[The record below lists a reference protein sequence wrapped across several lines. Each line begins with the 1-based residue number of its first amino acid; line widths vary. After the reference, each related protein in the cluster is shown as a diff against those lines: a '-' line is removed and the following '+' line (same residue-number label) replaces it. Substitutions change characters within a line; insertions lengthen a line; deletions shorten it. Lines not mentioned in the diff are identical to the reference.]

1 MLSRWIPG
9 QGSISNGSSKTVEV
23 GRKGK
28 ILMWAVAVLIVM
40 SIFISSAASAREVG
54 KPKTITVVYD
64 NYPYKK
70 GLRTAWG
77 FSCLVRGWDKAIL
90 FDTGGGGRL
99 VRANLRGLGI
109 DPQAVDVVVL
119 SHIHGDHVGGLA
131 SLLQHNHGVT
141 VFVPPSFPSDFKTGV
156 RSFGAR
162 LQEVESF
169 IELFPG
175 VYSTGEMGH
184 WIKEQALILRT
195 PRGLIIIT
203 GCAHPGVV
211 KIVEAVR
218 AHFKEEIL
226 LVVGGFHLSG
236 EGRKEIQRIV
246 ARLQELGVQ
255 HVGPCHCSG
264 DAARRLFQ
272 EAYGSAFLPIG
283 VGMEIRIDG
292 LK

>member
-1 MLSRWIPG
+1 
-9 QGSISNGSSKTVEV
+9 VEV
-23 GRKGK
+23 VRKGK

-40 SIFISSAASAREVG
+40 SIFFSSTAFAREMD
-54 KPKTITVVYD
+54 KPETITVVYD
-64 NYPYKK
+64 NYPYRK

-77 FSCLVRGWDKAIL
+77 FSCLVRGWDKTVL
-90 FDTGGGGRL
+90 FDTGGEGRL
-99 VRANLRGLGI
+99 LLANMRGLGI
-109 DPQAVDVVVL
+109 DPQEVDVVVL

-131 SLLQHNHGVT
+131 SLLQQNHSLT
-141 VFVPPSFPSDFKTGV
+141 VFCPPSFPSDFKTGV

-162 LQEVESF
+162 LQEVEGF
-169 IELFPG
+169 IELCPG
-175 VYSTGEMGH
+175 CYSTGEMGH

-195 PRGLIIIT
+195 PRGLIVIT

-211 KIVEAVR
+211 KIVEAAR
-218 AHFKEEIL
+218 AHFKEGIL
-226 LVVGGFHLSG
+226 LVMGGFHLSG

-246 ARLQELGVQ
+246 ARLQELGVK

-272 EAYGSAFLPIG
+272 EAYGKAFLPVG
-283 VGMEIRIDG
+283 VGMEINIDE

>member
-1 MLSRWIPG
+1 V
-9 QGSISNGSSKTVEV
+9 SISNGSSKTVGV

-28 ILMWAVAVLIVM
+28 IEMWAVAVFIV
-40 SIFISSAASAREVG
+40 IPLFFSSAASAQEAMI
-54 KPKTITVVYD
+54 PETITVVYD

-77 FSCLVRGWDKAIL
+77 FSCLVRGWDKTIL
-90 FDTGGGGRL
+90 FDTGGEGRL
-99 VRANLRGLGI
+99 LLANMRGLGI
-109 DPQAVDVVVL
+109 DPQEIDVVVL

-131 SLLQHNHGVT
+131 SFLQLHHGVT
-141 VFVPPSFPSDFKTGV
+141 VVVPQSFPGDFKKGV
-156 RSFGAR
+156 KRFGAR
-162 LQEVESF
+162 LQEVAGF
-169 IELFPG
+169 IELCPG

-211 KIVEAVR
+211 KIVEAAR
-218 AHFKEEIL
+218 AYFKEDVL
-226 LVVGGFHLSG
+226 LVMGGFHLTG
-236 EGRKEIQRIV
+236 EGRKAIQRIV
-246 ARLQELGVQ
+246 ARFQELGVK

-272 EAYGSAFLPIG
+272 EAYGTAFLPVG
-283 VGMEIRIDG
+283 VGMEIRIDE